1 MARIETGFVLLAAMT
16 ATLGAAAFAADLYVS
31 LDGIHSVEG
40 SDLGWGTYRTDDGVF
55 HDAYTNLQQAVNAA
69 AKDDTVWVEDGFVCD
84 DSQGHKIMSSDTDIG
99 KGVYNNVRLDVSKAI
114 TVRSRSGEWETGAVI
129 RGRFHSDVA
138 GGTSA
143 GGDSAIRG
151 VALASGAQLI
161 GFTVEHCSMDSGIYG
176 TGACVNGG
184 VLRKCFVNGGR
195 SSYYAGA
202 NGSTLYD
209 CVVSNCYA
217 STYASMLCGSAYGST
232 FYGDGG
238 GGGGGIYLTS
248 GGFVVSNCVFRSGKT
263 TTNGIVDSQVASGN
277 GPLVIDCTFIG
288 NSGDIIGCYYG
299 ANARI
304 RVERCTFTGNGGTPF
319 SSIYGLQQAR
329 TNNCIYARNCFV
341 TNNVLDNGSRLVYAS
356 GEIINTLFANN
367 MQNGS
372 SSVDLFTVPTADT
385 RMKLLNCTV
394 VCNAN
399 ENGRVGASARLAMV
413 NTIFHGNTGKS
424 GLADSFAEAQN
435 SCLDETADVG
445 MGADNTTDDPLL
457 FAPESSVYTPI
468 EMSPCYAGGS
478 LTAYE
483 LTDTDLAGRP
493 RLTDGHVAIGAC
505 EYNPNYHA
513 LVADVVFPPY
523 LTAPAAVQYSV
534 RASGLGF
541 APVYYWD
548 YDGDGVTDEVAT
560 SPRHVH
566 AFDSGTWPVILIVSN
581 LVAGTSD
588 STALDPFTVIAR
600 PTLYVKEGNAGEQ
613 APYDTEENAAAAI
626 QTAVDACADGG
637 EVIILPGVYALTN
650 AVTVFKDITVRGST
664 GNPEDVVLRMTGSD
678 RCLWVNGGDHTIVHS
693 LAVEN
698 GKRDTTFEYG
708 SSVFLAGG
716 DHPVGKPSDNYTTTA
731 AKGCV
736 SNLVVRNGENSSK
749 FAVAPGIYACGEDA
763 LVTHCVVSNCHSS
776 SCFIDGGS
784 FSGLGLHL
792 VNGARAENCLVT
804 DNWSGSPYNGKP
816 SNAVLTNSYA
826 NSNFHSAVFVGKDSK
841 LRFSTVVGNRASYCG
856 GVNVTD
862 SGRVEACVIVGNT
875 ALCNFLKNNHPES
888 ARLDVWSSFPA
899 SPNHCFYRGASAT
912 EEQRAGCWTSFTNIV
927 AAEVRTAADKAA
939 QFAANAVDV
948 AYDGLGEGTVVATPD
963 ELFRNAA
970 KGDWRLRAGSP
981 ARDVLPRDFAP
992 DASAADLMGGPRY
1005 FGGAFDLGCFE
1016 WFTGGT
1022 VMILR

>member
-84 DSQGHKIMSSDTDIG
+84 DSQGEVVFNGSGANASYG
-99 KGVYNNVRLDVSKAI
+99 RLNI
-114 TVRSRSGEWETGAVI
+114 PRNMTVRSRSGKWETGAVI
-129 RGRFHSDVA
+129 RGRWQCDYD
-138 GGTSA
+138 GTGTA
-143 GGDSAIRG
+143 ATGANAVRG
-151 VALASGAQLI
+151 VQGQGRTGTKLI
-161 GFTVEHCSMDSGIYG
+161 GFRIERCSMNGFQNGNAALNIALENCMVSGCSASYN
-176 TGACVNGG
+176 TVNNAQLNHCVI
-184 VLRKCFVNGGR
+184 
-195 SSYYAGA
+195 
-202 NGSTLYD
+202 
-209 CVVSNCYA
+209 SNCYA
-217 STYASMLCGSAYGST
+217 GSYAQIFQNANAYDCLFIKNSGSAHAG
-232 FYGDGG
+232 
-238 GGGGGIYLTS
+238 YLTD
-248 GGFVVSNCVFRSGKT
+248 GNVLSNCVFTLNANNCACMTGTSETNPARIIDCVFTNNTGVSIGSQYSGKYRCVISNCLFT
-263 TTNGIVDSQVASGN
+263 ANTGSVFAPMYGFSNGRTND
-277 GPLVIDCTFIG
+277 D
-288 NSGDIIGCYYG
+288 
-299 ANARI
+299 I
-304 RVERCTFTGNGGTPF
+304 RV
-319 SSIYGLQQAR
+319 Y
-329 TNNCIYARNCFV
+329 NCIV
-341 TNNVLDNGSRLVYAS
+341 TNNSPSANVIYSAGAYYNCLIANNTCANGNAAVVHNPDVTTPLRLYNCTIYGNTAANGWGGVHGA
-356 GEIINTLFANN
+356 GEIIA
-367 MQNGS
+367 
-372 SSVDLFTVPTADT
+372 
-385 RMKLLNCTV
+385 
-394 VCNAN
+394 
-399 ENGRVGASARLAMV
+399 V
-413 NTIFHGNTGKS
+413 NTIVRENTSKKGN
-424 GLADSFAEAQN
+424 ADAFTATTNCCLEPDAAPGTAEEN
-435 SCLDETADVG
+435 I
-445 MGADNTTDDPLL
+445 TDDPML

-483 LTDTDLAGRP
+483 LTETDLAGRP
-493 RLTDGHVAIGAC
+493 RLTDGHVAIGAY

-523 LTAPAAVQYSV
+523 LTAPAVVEYSV

-698 GKRDTTFEYG
+698 GKRDMTFEYG

-736 SNLVVRNGENSSK
+736 SNLVVRNGQNTCK

-776 SCFIDGGS
+776 SCYIDGGS

-816 SNAVLTNSYA
+816 SDALLTNGWH
-826 NSNFHSAVFVGKDSK
+826 NSNFQSAVFVGKDSK
-841 LRFSTVVGNRASYCG
+841 LRFTTVVGNRASYCG
-856 GVNVTD
+856 GVNVVD
-862 SGRVEACVIVGNT
+862 SGRVEGCVIAGNT
-875 ALCNFLKNNHPES
+875 ALCNFLKNHHPE
-888 ARLDVWSSFPA
+888 ADRLNVWSAFPA
-899 SPNHCFYRGASAT
+899 GPGYCFYRGPSAT
-912 EEQRAGCWTSFTNIV
+912 DEQKAECWTSFTNIV

-939 QFAANAVDV
+939 QLTVNAVDV